1 MDIIKYLPGFVKFA
15 MIHVKHVKTT
25 VHNARVVIKNNIDI
39 WRVARVHVN
48 VTLVTFSIQISS
60 HQFAKVI
67 NLKLY

>member
-1 MDIIKYLPGFVKFA
+1 MVY
-15 MIHVKHVKTT
+15 VKHVKAA
-25 VHNARVVIKNNIDI
+25 VRNARVVMTNNIDI

-48 VTLVTFSIQISS
+48 VTSGTFSIKISS